1 MTMSEFFHMGGYAF
15 YVWTSYGLTLIVLL
29 ANVAGT
35 AQTAAQNTGGPGP
48 ARTAREEYE
57 MRAARKKRLYLIA
70 LMVVGVGIAVTF
82 ALNAFNQNLMFFYSP
97 SEVIGGEAPKDH
109 TFRLGGL
116 VTDGSVQRQSDGLTV
131 QFDVTDTAKNVTV
144 QYTGILPDLFREGQG
159 IVAHGRLRD
168 DGVFVAEEVLAKH
181 DENYMP
187 PEVADSLQAA
197 HDAGVAEKNE
207 GVAKP

>member
-1 MTMSEFFHMGGYAF
+1 
-15 YVWTSYGLTLIVLL
+15 
-29 ANVAGT
+29 
-35 AQTAAQNTGGPGP
+35 
-48 ARTAREEYE
+48 

-70 LMVVGVGIAVTF
+70 LMVIGVGIAVTF

-97 SEVIGGEAPKDH
+97 SEVIAGDAPKDH

-116 VTDGSVQRQSDGLTV
+116 VTDGSVQRQPDGLTV

-159 IVAHGRLRD
+159 IVAHGSLRD
-168 DGVFVAEEVLAKH
+168 DGVFVADEVLAKH

>member
-1 MTMSEFFHMGGYAF
+1 
-15 YVWTSYGLTLIVLL
+15 
-29 ANVAGT
+29 
-35 AQTAAQNTGGPGP
+35 
-48 ARTAREEYE
+48 

-97 SEVIGGEAPKDH
+97 SEVVDGEAPKDH

-116 VTDGSVQRQSDGLTV
+116 VTDGSVQRQADGLTV

-159 IVAHGRLRD
+159 IIANGKL
-168 DGVFVAEEVLAKH
+168 DGKGDFIAQEVLAKH
-181 DENYMP
+181 DEEYMP
-187 PEVADSLQAA
+187 PEL
-197 HDAGVAEKNE
+197 AGMH
-207 GVAKP
+207 KPEETQQ